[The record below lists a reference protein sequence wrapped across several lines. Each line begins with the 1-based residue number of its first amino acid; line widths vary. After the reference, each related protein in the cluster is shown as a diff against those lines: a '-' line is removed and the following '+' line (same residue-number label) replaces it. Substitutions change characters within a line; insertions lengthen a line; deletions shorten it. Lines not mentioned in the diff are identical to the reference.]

1 MAAACLASGWSYNS
15 GIERSWLY
23 GLIAF
28 FGTVAVYNFQR
39 VYKVEN
45 GANHSAWLQWV
56 GTKKMYLKWLTII
69 SVSIAIVFMVLF
81 TSIKAKNVFFLLV
94 LFVISLM
101 YVIPIKRKSLR
112 ELPGLKS
119 FFIAFVWTGF
129 VVVYPLMNEHVL
141 PLPARNIF
149 AFFCFF
155 FALTIPF
162 DIRDL
167 QFDPPTQKTI
177 PQVLGIKGSK
187 LLAVALLIA
196 FYLFTANFNQEIW
209 KNSLFGLVCSLIIGL
224 FILTT
229 ADRSTYFFA
238 TIDAMMILL
247 GLWFFV

>member
-1 MAAACLASGWSYNS
+1 MES
-15 GIERSWLY
+15 
-23 GLIAF
+23 
-28 FGTVAVYNFQR
+28 
-39 VYKVEN
+39 
-45 GANHSAWLQWV
+45 GANHSEWLQWV
-56 GTKKMYLKWLTII
+56 GTKKVYLKWLTII
-69 SVSIAIVFMVLF
+69 SASIAIVFMLLF
-81 TSIKAKNVFFLLV
+81 TSFKVKKVSFLLV
-94 LFVISLM
+94 LFVISLL

-141 PLPARNIF
+141 PLPVFNIL

-162 DIRDL
+162 DIRDI
-167 QFDPPTQKTI
+167 QFDSPTQKTI

-187 LLAVALLIA
+187 LLAVVLLGI

-209 KNSLFGLVCSLIIGL
+209 KNILLGLICVLIIRW
-224 FILTT
+224 FIFTT
-229 ADRSTYFFA
+229 PYRSSYFFT